1 MRSGPLL
8 LCILFAG
15 CGTTAADTRRIRPTQ
30 WAQPVLGS
38 EVRNWHRV
46 TPDLYRCA
54 QPDGDDMRELAA
66 FGIRSVV
73 NLREHHSDAD
83 EVEGTGLVLIE
94 HRLDAGDLT
103 YAQLV
108 QALRDVLQAPKPCVV
123 HCWHGADRTGAVV
136 AAYRIAVDGWTPAA
150 ALDEMVAGGFGHSVL
165 YDNLRQLVGSI
176 DPQRL
181 RADVGL
187 PAR

>member
-1 MRSGPLL
+1 MKSGSLAFCVLL
-8 LCILFAG
+8 AA
-15 CGTTAADTRRIRPTQ
+15 CGTTSADTKRIRPTH

-38 EVRNWHRV
+38 AVPNWHRV
-46 TPDLYRCA
+46 TPELHRCA
-54 QPDGDDMRELAA
+54 QPDDDGMRELAA

-73 NLREHHSDAD
+73 NLREYHSDAD

-94 HRLDAGDLT
+94 QKLDAGDLT
-103 YAQLV
+103 YPQLV
-108 QALRDVLQAPKPCVV
+108 LALREVLQAPKPCVV

-136 AAYRIAVDGWTPAA
+136 AAYRIAVEGWTPTQ

-165 YDNLRQLVGSI
+165 YDNLRLLVGSL
-176 DPQRL
+176 DAQRL